1 MVGQPRPR
9 APWPPRAL
17 IRPHQ
22 AANTRRAETA
32 EAVTNNMLNI
42 ARTTELSLPL

>member
-1 MVGQPRPR
+1 VVGQMRPR
-9 APWPPRAL
+9 APWPLRAL

-22 AANTRRAETA
+22 AANARRAETA

-42 ARTTELSLPL
+42 AQTTGLSLPL